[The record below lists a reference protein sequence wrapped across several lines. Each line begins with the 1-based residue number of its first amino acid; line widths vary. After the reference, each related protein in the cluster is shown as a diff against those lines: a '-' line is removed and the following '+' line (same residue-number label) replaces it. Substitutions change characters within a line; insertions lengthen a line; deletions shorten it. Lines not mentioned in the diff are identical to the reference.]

1 MKTKSAPQKRSSF
14 TAIDIH
20 LSRSD
25 SSSNASSSSSL
36 DELDKTKKRAND
48 TFDAKAYLDN
58 RVMSPL
64 QEACNAITM
73 IPQMVFSA
81 YYVLSGSWA
90 KGATE
95 MAYYASNPIIQ
106 QQSNWLTHFLGDEYR
121 WAENLGCIDHP
132 MFPRLTALPPPAVMI
147 IAMTGIVHPIFSI
160 LFHWYCMRLEPSKRI
175 PHWSRRLDHAFIH
188 FASACASYGT
198 TGRIDYFLLNVAFNL
213 DSAVKHFETKI
224 CPKRNVRRVG
234 ISILMYILP
243 VLLHG
248 HYLLFC
254 KFLLMFILAGYSFS
268 KYPIGGWSHTLF
280 HAFLSFLPYL
290 LFCEAVQLNSSQ
302 AQISLAAQCA
312 SGTA

>member
-1 MKTKSAPQKRSSF
+1 MKTKNAPQKRSSF
-14 TAIDIH
+14 TTIDIH

-36 DELDKTKKRAND
+36 DELVNTKKRAND

-90 KGATE
+90 IGATE

-106 QQSNWLTHFLGDEYR
+106 QQSIWLTHFLGDEYR

-132 MFPRLTALPPPAVMI
+132 MFPHLTALPPPAVMI

-160 LFHWYCMRLEPSKRI
+160 LFHWYCMRLEP
-175 PHWSRRLDHAFIH
+175 
-188 FASACASYGT
+188 
-198 TGRIDYFLLNVAFNL
+198 
-213 DSAVKHFETKI
+213 
-224 CPKRNVRRVG
+224 
-234 ISILMYILP
+234 
-243 VLLHG
+243 
-248 HYLLFC
+248 
-254 KFLLMFILAGYSFS
+254 
-268 KYPIGGWSHTLF
+268 
-280 HAFLSFLPYL
+280 
-290 LFCEAVQLNSSQ
+290 
-302 AQISLAAQCA
+302 
-312 SGTA
+312 